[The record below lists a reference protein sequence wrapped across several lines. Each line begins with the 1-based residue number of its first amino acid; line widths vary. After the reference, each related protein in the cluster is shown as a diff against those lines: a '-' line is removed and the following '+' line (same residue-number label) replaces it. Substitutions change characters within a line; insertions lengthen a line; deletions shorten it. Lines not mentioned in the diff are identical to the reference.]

1 MKHEPL
7 SNATIDH
14 LIAQEKRLLDRQE
27 SQENLSALIDDE
39 FIEIGSSATH
49 YNKAD
54 VIQWLSTNDQSI
66 RFGTD
71 FSAKLLAN
79 DLVLLTYTSHIQNT
93 PEAQV
98 KKALRS
104 SIWRKQKDHW
114 QMVFHQ
120 GTPILVQSGED

>member
-1 MKHEPL
+1 MKHKPL

-14 LIAQEKRLLDRQE
+14 LISQEKRLFDRQE
-27 SQENLSALIDDE
+27 SQKNLSSLIDDE
-39 FIEIGSSATH
+39 FIEIGSSAT
-49 YNKAD
+49 YYDKAD

-66 RFGTD
+66 RSGTN

-104 SIWRKQKDHW
+104 SIWRKQKDNW

-120 GTPILVQSGED
+120 GTPIIVQSGED

>member
-27 SQENLSALIDDE
+27 SQENLSTLIDDE

-66 RFGTD
+66 RSGTD

-93 PEAQV
+93 PEALV

-104 SIWRKQKDHW
+104 SIWRKQKENW

-120 GTPILVQSGED
+120 GTPIIE

>member
-7 SNATIDH
+7 SNAIIDH

-27 SQENLSALIDDE
+27 SQKNLSTLIDDE

-49 YNKAD
+49 YNKED
-54 VIQWLSTNDQSI
+54 VIEWLSTNDQSI
-66 RFGTD
+66 RSGTN

-104 SIWRKQKDHW
+104 SIWRKQKNNW

-120 GTPILVQSGED
+120 GTPIIVQSGED

>member
-1 MKHEPL
+1 VKHEPL
-7 SNATIDH
+7 SNAIIDH

-27 SQENLSALIDDE
+27 SQKNLSTLIDDE

-49 YNKAD
+49 YNKED
-54 VIQWLSTNDQSI
+54 VIEWLSTNDQSI
-66 RFGTD
+66 RSGTN

-104 SIWRKQKDHW
+104 SIWRKQKNNW

-120 GTPILVQSGED
+120 GTPIIVQSGED

>member
-27 SQENLSALIDDE
+27 SQENLSTLIDDE

-66 RFGTD
+66 RSGTD

-93 PEAQV
+93 PEALV

-104 SIWRKQKDHW
+104 SIWRKQKENW

-120 GTPILVQSGED
+120 GTPEEPL

>member
-1 MKHEPL
+1 MMPL

-27 SQENLSALIDDE
+27 SQENLSTLIDDE

-66 RFGTD
+66 RSGTD

-93 PEAQV
+93 PEALV

-104 SIWRKQKDHW
+104 SIWRKQKENW

-120 GTPILVQSGED
+120 GTPIIE